1 MKLRYLVALAAGLA
15 IVGAAAV
22 MMMRPTGP
30 RAASTI
36 VVGLSA
42 DIATFEPANISSRD
56 NMNIA
61 HHIFASLFTLGAD
74 GTHVPNLARELAIS
88 DDGLAYTYTLR
99 EGLTCHD
106 GEALT
111 AEDVAYTF
119 TRIANPANKF
129 TGNAPGFVFSS
140 IGFRSA
146 EALDP
151 GRVRITIARK
161 NPIAFGLLTEISIHC
176 KDSYEKMTLD
186 QATTAPVGSGPYR
199 LVSWTRGSEI
209 VLEKTAASAAAYDRI
224 VWRIIPEASTRA
236 AELMAGNVDII
247 ANVAPDQI
255 AAINQSGV
263 ATVQSITSTR
273 RMFVGFN
280 QAEQF
285 GQTPGG
291 RAIRDP
297 KVRRALQYAV
307 DVPTICRQLL
317 QIECQRATGLVNPVN
332 AVKALS
338 PYPFEPATA
347 ERLLDEA
354 GWPRVAGKMR
364 FALTLQAGRGRYLND
379 VNVVQ
384 AIGQYLRDAGVDV
397 TVELL
402 EWASVFQPLLRTR
415 TAGPLFFMGT
425 GGGLWSPIYDMNDL
439 ARVESGTNYTNWSDA
454 RWFSRWDALT
464 DAATPEDMRRLV
476 DEMLQVFYDDGPWL
490 HLYFQPD
497 FYGVSSRVDWQAR
510 PDERIYAY
518 DARPKG

>member
-1 MKLRYLVALAAGLA
+1 MKLRYLAALAAGLA
-15 IVGAAAV
+15 VAAAAV
-22 MMMRPTGP
+22 TMMRTGP
-30 RAASTI
+30 RAGSSTI

-61 HHIFASLFTLGAD
+61 HHIFASLFTLDAD
-74 GTHVPNLARELAIS
+74 GTHRPGLARELAIS

-99 EGLTCHD
+99 DGLTCHD

-119 TRIANPANKF
+119 TRIANPVNKF

-140 IGFRSA
+140 IGFRGA

-151 GRVRITIARK
+151 LHVRITIARK

-176 KDSYEKMTLD
+176 QDSYEKLSLD
-186 QATTAPVGSGPYR
+186 QAATAPIGSGSYR
-199 LVSWTRGSEI
+199 LVSWSRGSEI
-209 VLEKTAASAAAYDRI
+209 VLEKAGESAAAFDRI
-224 VWRIIPEASTRA
+224 VWRIVPEASTRA
-236 AELMAGNVDII
+236 AELMAGNIDLI

-255 AAINQSGV
+255 AAIDRSGV
-263 ATVQSITSTR
+263 AAVQSVTSTR
-273 RMFVGFN
+273 RMFIGFN
-280 QAEQF
+280 QAEPF
-285 GQTPGG
+285 GKTPGG

-297 KVRRALQYAV
+297 RVRRALQYAV

-317 QIECQRATGLVNPVN
+317 QVECQRATGLVNTVN
-332 AVKALS
+332 ANPALS
-338 PYPFEPATA
+338 PYPFDPATA

-354 GWPRVAGKMR
+354 GWPRAGGKMR

-379 VNVVQ
+379 VTVVQ
-384 AIGQYLRDAGVDV
+384 AIGQYLRDVGVDV

-439 ARVESGTNYTNWSDA
+439 ARVDSGTNYANWSDQ

-464 DAATPEDMRRLV
+464 GAATPAETRRVV

-497 FYGVSSRVDWQAR
+497 FYGVSSRIVWKAR
-510 PDERIYAY
+510 PDERIYAF
-518 DARPKG
+518 DARPKD

>member
-1 MKLRYLVALAAGLA
+1 MKLRYLAALAALA
-15 IVGAAAV
+15 IVGVAV
-22 MMMRPTGP
+22 TTMRTGP
-30 RAASTI
+30 RAADTI

-61 HHIFASLFTLGAD
+61 HHIFASLFTLDAD
-74 GTHVPNLARELAIS
+74 GQHRPNLARDLAIS
-88 DDGLAYTYTLR
+88 EDGLSYTYTLR
-99 EGLTCHD
+99 DGLTCHD

-119 TRIANPANKF
+119 TRIADPAHKF

-140 IGFRSA
+140 VGFRGA
-146 EALDP
+146 EALDSQ
-151 GRVRITIARK
+151 RVRITIARK

-186 QATTAPVGSGPYR
+186 QAATSPIGSGPYR
-199 LVSWTRGSEI
+199 LVSWSRGSEI
-209 VLEKTAASAAAYDRI
+209 VLEKAGESAAAYDRI
-224 VWRIIPEASTRA
+224 AWRIIPEASTRA

-255 AAINQSGV
+255 AAIDGSGV
-263 ATVQSITSTR
+263 AAVQSVTSTR

-285 GQTPGG
+285 ATTPGG

-297 KVRRALQYAV
+297 TVRRALQYAV
-307 DVPTICRQLL
+307 DVATICRQLL
-317 QIECQRATGLVNPVN
+317 QVECQRATGLVNTVN
-332 AVKALS
+332 ANKALS

-347 ERLLDEA
+347 ERLLDQA
-354 GWPRVAGKMR
+354 GWPRVGGAMR
-364 FALTLQAGRGRYLND
+364 FAVTLQAGRGRYLND

-384 AIGQYLRDAGVDV
+384 AIGQYLRDVGVDV

-439 ARVESGTNYTNWSDA
+439 ARVDSGTNYANWSDP

-464 DAATPEDMRRLV
+464 DAATPEETRRIV

-497 FYGVSSRVDWQAR
+497 FYGVSSRVEWKAR

-518 DARPKG
+518 DARPRR